1 MAGRLSA
8 VAEVAEPRIPRD
20 IRQIKVDV
28 TPYCGK
34 LPKHVTAVH
43 EVYVTDLSVRH
54 FYCSAQALAYC
65 IAVRAE
71 FTVDDACP
79 DDEREKIYE
88 VESEYHFD
96 DDYFDW
102 RATAELPFVAFA
114 DDPDEDDDDSIMEA
128 AREHFN
134 GNHV

>member
-1 MAGRLSA
+1 MNAKA
-8 VAEVAEPRIPRD
+8 AATEPRSLRD
-20 IRQIKVDV
+20 IRQVKVDI
-28 TPYCGK
+28 TPYWEN
-34 LPKHVTAVH
+34 LPAHVTAVH

-65 IAVRAE
+65 IAVRVE

-102 RATAELPFVAFA
+102 RATKDLPFVAFA
-114 DDPDEDDDDSIMEA
+114 DDPAEDDDDAIMEA
-128 AREHFN
+128 AREHFQ
-134 GNHV
+134 GNYQ

>member
-1 MAGRLSA
+1 MAGKVTA

-20 IRQIKVDV
+20 IRQVKVDV
-28 TPYCGK
+28 TGRCGT
-34 LPKHVTAVH
+34 LPKYVTAVH
-43 EVYVTDLSVRH
+43 AVYVTDLSMRH

-65 IAVRAE
+65 IALRVE

-102 RATAELPFVAFA
+102 RATKDLPFVAFA
-114 DDPDEDDDDSIMEA
+114 DDPEEDDDDAIMEA
-128 AREHFN
+128 AREHFQ
-134 GNHV
+134 GNHS